1 MPTPRSSDTPSVAE
15 SDDHLEP
22 GPARPA
28 LAPGDDSEVGRL
40 ITDTLYLQ
48 MNPAGDTTEET
59 YHRSLDQLRQRGDQI
74 TSTAGAKYEAMDE
87 DQYLER
93 WSLVQLLTDLRH
105 PTAVPFLTEVL
116 RRPIPPER
124 SPDPAHGISTVGEE
138 IIIRT
143 TAIEALARLAAD
155 GDASAKAQLLE
166 QVQHRNFSIRRA
178 AVQAITESGDAE
190 LMQRVRRE
198 LEGTDNE
205 RLLQYRRVDVR
216 SVPQAE
222 GGRFLK
228 QGSVPP
234 LPPEP
239 PAR

>member
-1 MPTPRSSDTPSVAE
+1 MPIPRSSDTPSVAD
-15 SDDHLEP
+15 SDDQLEP
-22 GPARPA
+22 GPARRA
-28 LAPGDDSEVGRL
+28 LDADDDSDVSRL
-40 ITDTLYLQ
+40 ITETLYSL
-48 MNPAGDTTEET
+48 MNPSGDTAEEA
-59 YHRSLDQLRQRGDQI
+59 YQRSLDRLRERGDQI
-74 TSTAGAKYEAMDE
+74 APAVGAKYEAMDE

-105 PTAVPFLTEVL
+105 PSVVPALTEVL

-138 IIIRT
+138 VIIRT
-143 TAIEALARLAAD
+143 TAIEALGRLAAD
-155 GDASAKAQLLE
+155 GDPAAKAQLLE
-166 QVQHRNFSIRRA
+166 QVQHRNFSVRRA
-178 AVQAITESGDAE
+178 AIQAITESGDAE
-190 LMQRVRRE
+190 LIQHVRRE
-198 LEGTDNE
+198 LEGTDDE

-234 LPPEP
+234 LPPTP